1 MAQLAFSKLLSSNL
15 HASAAEVL
23 GVVDTVHSFPT
34 TLFWETNGQPVV
46 HTGFNGP
53 ATGKGYEEERAF
65 FEAQLERLSGRSK
78 SR

>member
-1 MAQLAFSKLLSSNL
+1 
-15 HASAAEVL
+15 
-23 GVVDTVHSFPT
+23 
-34 TLFWETNGQPVV
+34 V